1 MSSKDKVLKICRAC
15 RLVCDERVCGCGCV
29 PTPYIAIAE
38 LPPNIAEELR
48 AMFLEVNTPDGLK
61 KRGE

>member
-1 MSSKDKVLKICRAC
+1 M
-15 RLVCDERVCGCGCV
+15 CDERVCGCGCV

>member
-1 MSSKDKVLKICRAC
+1 
-15 RLVCDERVCGCGCV
+15 VCDERVCACGCV